1 MKYEKNSMKV
11 FNKALKPLT
20 IVYIT
25 IVSLI
30 LFSAQAAMALQN
42 SALPKPFSA
51 NYTVSKGRMT
61 LGNLHAS
68 LKYSG
73 NQYHYH
79 KFTKATGLA
88 ALTGIKITERT
99 DGQFSGHNIKPTH
112 YFFNQSRRSKKRID
126 KAHFSGNKA
135 TGSYKGKP
143 YNIVV
148 SGNTLDRASLE
159 LALARDLAANKP
171 RLAYQVIEKGKIKNY
186 TFAKQGQHQI
196 KTAAGTFNTIKVA
209 VVRSSSKRQ
218 TTFWMAKELNYMPVK
233 IIHNEKGDVITT
245 VIKNYKL

>member
-1 MKYEKNSMKV
+1 MREITMKV
-11 FNKALKPLT
+11 FNKALKPLAIIQLT
-20 IVYIT
+20 FI
-25 IVSLI
+25 SLM
-30 LFSAQAAMALQN
+30 LFSAQAVIALQN
-42 SALPKPFSA
+42 NVLPKAFTA

-99 DGQFSGHNIKPTH
+99 DGQFSGAHIKPSN

-135 TGSYKGKP
+135 VGSYKGTP
-143 YNIVV
+143 YNVAV
-148 SGNTLDRASLE
+148 SANILDRASLE
-159 LALARDLAANKP
+159 LALARDLIANKP
-171 RLAYQVIEKGKIKNY
+171 RLSYQVLEKGKIKNY
-186 TFAKQGQHQI
+186 TFAKQGQQKV

-209 VVRSSSKRQ
+209 VIRSNNKRQ

-233 IIHNEKGDVITT
+233 IIHKEKGDVITT

>member
-1 MKYEKNSMKV
+1 MKM
-11 FNKALKPLT
+11 FNKALFKTQSIVHFT
-20 IVYIT
+20 IIG
-25 IVSLI
+25 LL
-30 LFSAQAAMALQN
+30 LFSAQAVMALQN
-42 SALPKPFSA
+42 NVLPKAFTA

-99 DGQFSGHNIKPTH
+99 DGQFSGRNIRPTR
-112 YFFNQSRRSKKRID
+112 YLFNQSRRGKQRID
-126 KAHFSGNKA
+126 KATFSGNKA

-143 YNIVV
+143 YKVAVPANI
-148 SGNTLDRASLE
+148 LDRASLE

-171 RLAYQVIEKGKIKNY
+171 RLTYQVIEKGKIKNY
-186 TFAKQGQHQI
+186 TFAKQGQQQI
-196 KTAAGTFNTIKVA
+196 KTPAGTFNTIKVA
-209 VVRSSSKRQ
+209 VVRGDSKRQ

-233 IIHNEKGDVITT
+233 IIHKEKGDVITT